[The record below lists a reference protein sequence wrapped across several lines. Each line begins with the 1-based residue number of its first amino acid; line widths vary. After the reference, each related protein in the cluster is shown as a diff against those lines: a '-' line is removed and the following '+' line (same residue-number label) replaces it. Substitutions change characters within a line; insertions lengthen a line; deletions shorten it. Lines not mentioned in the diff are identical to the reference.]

1 MVAVGVV
8 LVVIAVLVVAAVL
21 VDGGESAQLQL
32 GGLKLDTNLIGVFT
46 AGALTVL
53 LAVIGLSLL
62 INGLKRT
69 RRKRAEVNA
78 LKARATTKEPS
89 AVRAT
94 PSRSER
100 NEPDAAG
107 SSTAGQRR
115 LDEGE
120 DDGTDE
126 YFKSAPRDH

>member
-78 LKARATTKEPS
+78 LKARATTREPS
-89 AVRAT
+89 TVRAT
-94 PSRSER
+94 PSRSDR
-100 NEPDAAG
+100 NEPDTAG

-126 YFKSAPRDH
+126 YFESAPRDH